1 MGDLKRDTQKNEV
14 FDSVKSIKRS
24 GICEKK
30 YMTRPK
36 KKLRFN
42 LLLI

>member
-14 FDSVKSIKRS
+14 FDSLKSIKRS

-30 YMTRPK
+30 YVTRPK
-36 KKLRFN
+36 KN
-42 LLLI
+42 LQI